1 MQQNLKPLF
10 IFEMA
15 NNHNGK
21 VERGIKLINDIKS
34 EVEEYKKYFD
44 FAFKF
49 QYRNLETFIHPSY
62 QGRNDIKFVKRF
74 SETKLSMEEF
84 LRLKDEAKKAG
95 FLTICT
101 GFDEKSVELI
111 EEQKYDFIKIASCSF
126 NDWPLLERIA
136 LTDMPIIASTAGA
149 SVDDMKKVVQFFLHR
164 DKNLSLMHCVAE
176 YPTRPE
182 NMQLNQIDLLKK
194 LFPKITIGFSTHE
207 KPENMETIKLAI
219 AKGAK
224 IFEKHVGLN
233 DYEGSINA
241 YSATPSQ
248 VGQWLK
254 FAKEA
259 FDICGIEDER
269 YEFTKSEVDS
279 LKNLSRAVFAKKDIK
294 KGEAIDNLDTFLA
307 IPSQEGQLFAS
318 DLSKYKDYTAK
329 EDIKVNEPIMLK
341 NLNVSDNRTIVE
353 TIITRAKEI
362 LKEARI
368 VLPNKVSL
376 EISHHYGLEK
386 FDEVGAVIINCVNR
400 EYCKKLLVMLPNQ
413 RHPMHMHK
421 IKEETFQVLYGDM
434 EITIGE
440 ETKIYKPGDMALVK
454 RGTMHCFSSPTGAVF
469 EEISTEHKAGDSYYE
484 DPKVTEN
491 KNRKTNFTYWLED

>member
-21 VERGIKLINDIKS
+21 VERGIKLINDIKK

-74 SETKLSMEEF
+74 SETKLSREEF

-101 GFDEKSVELI
+101 GFDEKSVDLI

-149 SVDDMKKVVQFFLHR
+149 SVDDMEKVVQFFLHR

-207 KPENMETIKLAI
+207 KPENMETVKLAI

-224 IFEKHVGLN
+224 IFEKHVGLD

-259 FDICGIEDER
+259 FDICGVEDIR
-269 YEFTKSEVDS
+269 YEFSKAEVDS

-329 EDIKVNEPIMLK
+329 EDIKANDPIMLN
-341 NLNVSDNRTIVE
+341 NLEVRDNRTIVE
-353 TIITRAKEI
+353 SIITRAKEI

-376 EISHHYGLEK
+376 EISHHYGLDK

-434 EITIGE
+434 EITIDGK
-440 ETKIYKPGDMALVK
+440 TKMYKPGDMALVK
-454 RGTMHCFSSPTGAVF
+454 RGSMHAFSSPDGAVF
-469 EEISTEHKAGDSYYE
+469 EEISTEHIAGDSYYE
-484 DPKVTEN
+484 DPKVAEN